1 MSPPQAQGSVDAPL
15 DQPAPVTAGD
25 IVAVLET
32 ARTRTLAICDQHTE
46 ADQRAQHSPLMSP
59 MVWDLAHIGNYEELW
74 LLRELDGRAPV
85 DPTLDDLYNAFEHP
99 RWERPSLPILGPDE
113 ARAYDASVRA
123 AVLDLL
129 TTVDLDTPPTGSEDR
144 RGRLLHQG
152 FVYGMVAQ
160 HEHQHCETLL
170 ATVQLMGPNAVPPP
184 GTTPAPRPAATAGTG
199 AAPTDDATAD
209 LVRHDG
215 GRVVIGTDEGWA
227 YDNERPPHVVELAP
241 YALGRDPV

>member
-1 MSPPQAQGSVDAPL
+1 MSTIGKAASIVAPHE
-15 DQPAPVTAGD
+15 DRAPVTADG
-25 IVAVLET
+25 IARLLEA
-32 ARTRTLAICDQHTE
+32 ARARTLAICDQHTE

-152 FVYGMVAQ
+152 FVYGMVA
-160 HEHQHCETLL
+160 
-170 ATVQLMGPNAVPPP
+170 
-184 GTTPAPRPAATAGTG
+184 
-199 AAPTDDATAD
+199 D
-209 LVRHDG
+209 
-215 GRVVIGTDEGWA
+215 
-227 YDNERPPHVVELAP
+227 VE
-241 YALGRDPV
+241 